1 METLTAQNIFLDEN
15 TGGKGRHFTSRF
27 LQPGLV
33 KYSFGVCLLAKETID
48 KFIYQFVGCP
58 VIINHKDVTNE
69 SAKDDRMGVV
79 SRVWFDQMD
88 GWYWC
93 EGIIFEEQAISLIE
107 DGYNVSCQYEIT
119 EYSNNTTKAL
129 HNGNPYD
136 KVILNGKPEHLA
148 IVKTPRYEAAMIAVN
163 ALDLTAENEDKWITI
178 KPNGDDAKGKH
189 LLLKDGETPKEAI
202 DRVYKKK
209 DKEDWEN
216 KYRGSKEQREL
227 YTTKI
232 NELSKAYLD
241 GDKEKSDYLRAFTDV
256 VSKRR
261 DDEYI
266 KKQKELLGQLKQDKD
281 LYNTPTI
288 KAQIDALTELEKFNN
303 KEKQEGQSDTKDG
316 GEEKKSTFKPVKGIM
331 QSLKD
336 DYEAGKINAKEV
348 AKELSKANLTPYLLD
363 DNEALEKIGVK
374 QSDTK
379 DKQSDSKGDLDI
391 KKTTVKMK
399 SGKEKEIEYVDSVPE
414 GYKKLE
420 GAMTAPLGY
429 TWYHNG
435 KSVIDKERKT
445 ILVKDSDTAK
455 NTIVQAI
462 NEIKETNMFKNLF
475 NKKEQKMEKDE
486 LKEIFM
492 DCIQDVLK
500 AQNEDEEEKK
510 KIDDAENEDEE
521 KEEKAENKKAC
532 NEDKRKLIDEV
543 AGMMKS
549 AGCDD
554 EVIRTAIAK
563 MEKIG
568 YDKSEA
574 GTADN
579 GKKAKC
585 EDEEEKEEALNKAKN
600 SIEAL
605 KGLISQVDVRKPASK
620 YITKADAI
628 ELGNKLF

>member
-1 METLTAQNIFLDEN
+1 MEILTAQNIFLDEN

-163 ALDLTAENEDKWITI
+163 ALDLTETLEAENAKGFGGEEGDWITVNGVHIFI
-178 KPNGDDAKGKH
+178 KKGES
-189 LLLKDGETPKEAI
+189 KDKVVKEFIESKQGGSSDKPKE
-202 DRVYKKK
+202 KENEPGSS
-209 DKEDWEN
+209 DK
-216 KYRGSKEQREL
+216 
-227 YTTKI
+227 
-232 NELSKAYLD
+232 
-241 GDKEKSDYLRAFTDV
+241 
-256 VSKRR
+256 
-261 DDEYI
+261 
-266 KKQKELLGQLKQDKD
+266 
-281 LYNTPTI
+281 P
-288 KAQIDALTELEKFNN
+288 
-303 KEKQEGQSDTKDG
+303 DTKDSKDTSKDSG
-316 GEEKKSTFKPVKGIM
+316 SKGNDNQSIIDKYDISDISSILASEKKFKDFADNLYYEEPYKNMVTGQLGQELYKLIHSNEKITKAEWDEKLRRKLKQLSKGTSKDSGSKKGDKNWFGMPKAETTKEQKLEDGISETTDKYGRTTFRKGNKWSDVMKNGNYYFAAYGLTHKTGVSWEDEKGITHE
-331 QSLKD
+331 QLLQ
-336 DYEAGKINAKEV
+336 GKGFKTEKGARKW
-348 AKELSKANLTPYLLD
+348 
-363 DNEALEKIGVK
+363 ALEQLKRITADN
-374 QSDTK
+374 S
-379 DKQSDSKGDLDI
+379 SEKGI
-391 KKTTVKMK
+391 
-399 SGKEKEIEYVDSVPE
+399 I
-414 GYKKLE
+414 
-420 GAMTAPLGY
+420 
-429 TWYHNG
+429 
-435 KSVIDKERKT
+435 I
-445 ILVKDSDTAK
+445 
-455 NTIVQAI
+455 QAI

-475 NKKEQKMEKDE
+475 KKKEHKMEKDE
-486 LKEIFM
+486 LKELFI

-500 AQNEDEEEKK
+500 AQNEEDKDEK
-510 KIDDAENEDEE
+510 DAENEEFEEIEE
-521 KEEKAENKKAC
+521 KEEKAANKKKAC

-543 AGMMKS
+543 AGLMKS
-549 AGCDD
+549 AGCDN

-600 SIEAL
+600 SIEEL
-605 KGLISQVDVRKPASK
+605 KGLLSQVDVRKPASK